1 MISLLSSQQQPDI
14 HSFLIQSELTYFNNH
29 FLQIVQSY
37 PESIQSFH
45 FTDLSILI
53 SFNQSSYLQQASE
66 AIQKAVDAKVD
77 EMTTQMELQKESM
90 EEDYQQSLGIAA
102 VAVNENLFDDTK
114 NVLAEDLIDN
124 LEQIGVEDARD
135 IVESSFKNYG
145 EEYLRTIVAKAS
157 EYKSKSAEVRN
168 ELANTVMASNFK
180 SGKLNMNHVATASV
194 KESLNAEDVNKYR
207 SLFNKK

>member
-66 AIQKAVDAKVD
+66 AIQKMNGDTV
-77 EMTTQMELQKESM
+77 EMLVFYSKMVQVIESLSLPYHIM
-90 EEDYQQSLGIAA
+90 IFLLKPFQQAIHSQTNWIQSLFIMISRDYP
-102 VAVNENLFDDTK
+102 VDYSYYCFLFLVTLNK
-114 NVLAEDLIDN
+114 
-124 LEQIGVEDARD
+124 
-135 IVESSFKNYG
+135 SFFTYN
-145 EEYLRTIVAKAS
+145 R
-157 EYKSKSAEVRN
+157 
-168 ELANTVMASNFK
+168 
-180 SGKLNMNHVATASV
+180 
-194 KESLNAEDVNKYR
+194 
-207 SLFNKK
+207 